1 MKIDSKEFLKYLWI
15 ASLCTVPIAL
25 MLMVKMDYNLFNTV
39 EHNWIFLVLEI
50 IPLLSMIMGIIYRK
64 DNGIINI
71 VISGIISFY
80 FISFGIAWIF
90 DNPKVDYN
98 KVNEYRDILNV
109 KLPPKGEAN
118 FNEYEGD
125 YFVRFNYNEL
135 DIDYENKYREALLKS
150 IKQNNHYIISNNLNK
165 KLIKYIPA
173 NQRITHDNSFLLQ
186 DEDLLNYESYYMI
199 YNKTTDNYND
209 QITKPGKYDLYV
221 ARYIPQNG
229 HLSISNYTY
238 IKKTKK

>member
-1 MKIDSKEFLKYLWI
+1 MKIDRKELLKYLWI

-25 MLMVKMDYNLFNTV
+25 MLMVKVDYNLFNTV

-50 IPLLSMIMGIIYRK
+50 IPLLSIIMGIVYRK

-71 VISGIISFY
+71 IIGGIISFY
-80 FISFGIAWIF
+80 FISFGLAWIF
-90 DNPKVDYN
+90 DNPKVDYK
-98 KVNEYRDILNV
+98 KVNEYKNILDIE
-109 KLPPKGEAN
+109 LPPKGEAN
-118 FNEYEGD
+118 FNEYEED
-125 YFVRFNYNEL
+125 YFVHFNYNEL
-135 DIDYENKYREALLKS
+135 DIDYMEEYRKELLKS
-150 IKQNNHYIISNNLNK
+150 IQHNDHYVISNNLNK

-199 YNKTTDNYND
+199 YNKTTNTYNEH
-209 QITKPGKYDLYV
+209 ITDAGKYDLYV
-221 ARYIPQNG
+221 VRYIPQNG

-238 IKKTKK
+238 IKKAKK